1 MKGKTLWATG
11 MMELLWRP
19 PQASTEQLCVLY
31 ANSATGAGA
40 WPLVRVQLGWSR
52 SIEAGFP
59 PGSRPGFLCSFFSRE
74 TEQTCLNLY
83 ICTLVKTMNYIRK
96 LSGGFALGY
105 NFSRLHVLFNL
116 LTFDC

>member
-59 PGSRPGFLCSFFSRE
+59 PGSRPGFLVRFFQGRR
-74 TEQTCLNLY
+74 N
-83 ICTLVKTMNYIRK
+83 K
-96 LSGGFALGY
+96 
-105 NFSRLHVLFNL
+105 HVLTYIYVHL
-116 LTFDC
+116 

>member
-59 PGSRPGFLCSFFSRE
+59 PGSRPGFLVRFLFVLTYIYIYMYIYKDNE
-74 TEQTCLNLY
+74 LY
-83 ICTLVKTMNYIRK
+83 TQIIWGFCTWL
-96 LSGGFALGY
+96 
-105 NFSRLHVLFNL
+105 
-116 LTFDC
+116 